1 MKKTSVILFLLVSK
15 VIFALDSNLPASAQE
30 LSLCGLTILSESPAV
45 SFSNPSLCHP
55 GIITSTTRL
64 YNIPDLFLHQFNGVV
79 RKGFWSVG
87 LGGYY
92 LEYSSYSESVT
103 NLSLSMI
110 LKNFNL
116 GLSARYL
123 SNRVKNYHDA
133 HQILINSA
141 ILWKSKS
148 NETTFLYKN
157 LLNQKILNIDLP
169 IYIIWESKFQLVED
183 FWLAVGFEKQN
194 REEFIFKFG
203 TKYRILRNLTLLI
216 SCQQEPARLGTGFVI
231 NVGRWSI
238 SYGIQTHQY
247 LPLTHSISLS
257 YENPSD

>member
-1 MKKTSVILFLLVSK
+1 MNKTSVILFLLFTK
-15 VIFALDSNLPASAQE
+15 AIFALDLNLPSSAQE
-30 LSLCGLTILSESPAV
+30 YSVCGLTILSESPAV
-45 SFSNPSLCHP
+45 SFSNPALCHP

-64 YNIPDLFLHQFNGVV
+64 YNIPDLFLHQVNGVF
-79 RKGFWSVG
+79 RKGFWGVG

-92 LEYSSYSESVT
+92 LEYSSYTESTT
-103 NLSLSMI
+103 NLSLSLI

-123 SNRVKNYHDA
+123 SNQVKNYHTV
-133 HQILINSA
+133 HQILIDSA
-141 ILWKSKS
+141 ITWKSKR

-169 IYIIWESKFQLVED
+169 VYIVWESKFHLVED
-183 FWLAVGFEKQN
+183 FWLAVGFEKQS
-194 REEFIFKFG
+194 REEFIYKFG
-203 TKYRILRNLTLLI
+203 TRYKILRNLTLLI

-231 NVGRWSI
+231 NIGSCCI

-257 YENPSD
+257 YENPAH